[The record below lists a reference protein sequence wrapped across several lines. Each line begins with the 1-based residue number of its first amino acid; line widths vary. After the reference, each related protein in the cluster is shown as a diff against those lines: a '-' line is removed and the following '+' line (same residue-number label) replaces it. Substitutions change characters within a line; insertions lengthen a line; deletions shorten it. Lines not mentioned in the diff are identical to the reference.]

1 MKKQNF
7 KIILTKIKLLVKI
20 FYLTIKIKQDYYKI
34 NVKRIKNANLS
45 IKSFVV

>member
-45 IKSFVV
+45 ITSFVV